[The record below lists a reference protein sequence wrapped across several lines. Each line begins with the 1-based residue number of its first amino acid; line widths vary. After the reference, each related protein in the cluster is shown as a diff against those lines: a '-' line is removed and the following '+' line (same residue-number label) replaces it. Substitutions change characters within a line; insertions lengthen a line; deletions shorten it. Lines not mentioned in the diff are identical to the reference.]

1 MSAQINCNTF
11 VKLFY
16 NFQTLVFSTLN
27 KSTTL
32 NHLDILHFEQLK
44 KEVESRYLEN
54 HTPSFD
60 EISKWKG
67 IDIIYFQED
76 LRKIAKGNISEK
88 SFYTYFKTSPVTKL
102 PRIDMLNLLSVYAGY
117 VSWYDFKKNHL
128 FADEILHEND
138 DQAAKGTEFITV
150 AVTDSEIEQRD
161 IPDEKIAE
169 VHRAKT
175 EENQVLQNSTS
186 DNQSLKE
193 NISVLETYD
202 IQESK
207 SAFNIIK
214 KYVWLGVSVLLALAV
229 GILIYKDELFS
240 KKYYYSFIDADRNSK
255 INAELT
261 VQILKENESPI
272 LYVAKPNEPFVYT
285 TKSKDLTMVV
295 SSPYYR
301 TDTIQRNLETA
312 PEAENIELKP
322 NDYAIMLFYYSK
334 SITDLKKK
342 RVSLNYLISDNALIY
357 QVFDNQF
364 YGVETMDKQRYI
376 NLVTLPST
384 SLENL
389 EVIDTQTNKAGKIVM
404 IKFKIGTN
412 DEKK

>member
-1 MSAQINCNTF
+1 MSD
-11 VKLFY
+11 
-16 NFQTLVFSTLN
+16 
-27 KSTTL
+27 
-32 NHLDILHFEQLK
+32 LDLLHFEQLK
-44 KEVESRYLEN
+44 TEVQTQYLVN

-60 EISKWKG
+60 NISKWKG

-76 LRKIAKGNISEK
+76 LRKKAKGNISEK
-88 SFYTYFKTSPVTKL
+88 SFYTYFKNSPVTKL
-102 PRIDMLNLLSVYAGY
+102 PRIDMLNILSVYAGY

-128 FADEILHEND
+128 FADEILKEYEDN
-138 DQAAKGTEFITV
+138 F
-150 AVTDSEIEQRD
+150 DSEVEEPQKAVEALQISEPE
-161 IPDEKIAE
+161 IKKNETVPLFSEKESVPVDE
-169 VHRAKT
+169 
-175 EENQVLQNSTS
+175 NSNLQKSNT
-186 DNQSLKE
+186 DNQEIKEKTISL
-193 NISVLETYD
+193 STYD
-202 IQESK
+202 TEDQK
-207 SAFNIIK
+207 STFTLVK
-214 KYVWLGVSVLLALAV
+214 KYIWLAISAILAV
-229 GILIYKDELFS
+229 LVGLLVFKDEIFS

-255 INAELT
+255 INAELQ

-285 TKSKDLTMVV
+285 TKSKTLTMVV
-295 SSPYYR
+295 SSPYYK

-334 SITDLKKK
+334 SLKDLKKK

-384 SLENL
+384 SLEKL
-389 EVIDTQTNKAGKIVM
+389 DVIDTQADKSGKIVM
-404 IKFKIGTN
+404 IKFKIDTD

>member
-1 MSAQINCNTF
+1 MSD
-11 VKLFY
+11 
-16 NFQTLVFSTLN
+16 
-27 KSTTL
+27 
-32 NHLDILHFEQLK
+32 LDLLHFEQLK
-44 KEVESRYLEN
+44 KEVQKQYLAT

-60 EISKWKG
+60 DISKWKG

-76 LRKIAKGNISEK
+76 LRKKAKGNISEK
-88 SFYTYFKTSPVTKL
+88 TFYTYFKNSPVTKL
-102 PRIDMLNLLSVYAGY
+102 PRIDMLNILSVYAGY

-128 FADEILHEND
+128 FADEILLDAEESSNNPAVEQTLEPLLEKND
-138 DQAAKGTEFITV
+138 KI
-150 AVTDSEIEQRD
+150 AVTEVENPTERQIHEA
-161 IPDEKIAE
+161 EKA
-169 VHRAKT
+169 
-175 EENQVLQNSTS
+175 VLQNTNT
-186 DNQSLKE
+186 DNQSINQNNGTL
-193 NISVLETYD
+193 STYD
-202 IQESK
+202 LPE
-207 SAFNIIK
+207 K
-214 KYVWLGVSVLLALAV
+214 KTTVSLLTKYLWLGISAVLAILV
-229 GILIYKDELFS
+229 GLLIFKDELFS

-255 INAELT
+255 INAELQ

-285 TKSKDLTMVV
+285 TKSKNLTMVV

-342 RVSLNYLISDNALIY
+342 RERLNYLISHNALIY
-357 QVFDNQF
+357 QVFDNEF

-389 EVIDTQTNKAGKIVM
+389 EVIDTQTDKTGKIMM
-404 IKFKIGTN
+404 IKFKIAN
-412 DEKK
+412 NEKNK

>member
-1 MSAQINCNTF
+1 
-11 VKLFY
+11 
-16 NFQTLVFSTLN
+16 
-27 KSTTL
+27 
-32 NHLDILHFEQLK
+32 
-44 KEVESRYLEN
+44 LEN
-54 HTPSFD
+54 HSPSFE

-88 SFYTYFKTSPVTKL
+88 TFYTYFKTSPVTKL

-117 VSWYDFKKNHL
+117 ASWYDFKKNHL
-128 FADEILHEND
+128 FADEVLQEREEAVENTATGDLIPEASTDSGIAQTNEEKILPTSSSETDEND
-138 DQAAKGTEFITV
+138 ILQKSN
-150 AVTDSEIEQRD
+150 TD
-161 IPDEKIAE
+161 
-169 VHRAKT
+169 
-175 EENQVLQNSTS
+175 NQVIKQNTS
-186 DNQSLKE
+186 S
-193 NISVLETYD
+193 LETYD
-202 IQESK
+202 TQDSK
-207 SAFNIIK
+207 SAFTVIK
-214 KYVWLGVSVLLALAV
+214 KYVWLGISVLLAVAV
-229 GILIYKDELFS
+229 GLLIFKDELFS

-255 INAELT
+255 INAELQ

-272 LYVAKPNEPFVYT
+272 LYSAKPNEPFVYT

-389 EVIDTQTNKAGKIVM
+389 EVIDTQTNQSGKIVM

-412 DEKK
+412 EENK

>member
-1 MSAQINCNTF
+1 MS
-11 VKLFY
+11 
-16 NFQTLVFSTLN
+16 
-27 KSTTL
+27 
-32 NHLDILHFEQLK
+32 HLDILHFEQLK

-54 HTPSFD
+54 HSPSFE

-76 LRKIAKGNISEK
+76 LRKIAKGNSSEK
-88 SFYTYFKTSPVTKL
+88 TFYTYFKTSPVTKL

-117 VSWYDFKKNHL
+117 ASWYDFKKNHL
-128 FADEILHEND
+128 FADEVLQEREEAVENTATGDLIPEASTDSGIAQTNEEKILPTSSSETDEND
-138 DQAAKGTEFITV
+138 ILQKSN
-150 AVTDSEIEQRD
+150 TD
-161 IPDEKIAE
+161 
-169 VHRAKT
+169 
-175 EENQVLQNSTS
+175 NQVIKQNTS
-186 DNQSLKE
+186 S
-193 NISVLETYD
+193 LETYD
-202 IQESK
+202 TQDSK
-207 SAFNIIK
+207 SAFTVIK
-214 KYVWLGVSVLLALAV
+214 KYVWLGISVLLAVAV
-229 GILIYKDELFS
+229 GLLIFKDELFS

-255 INAELT
+255 INAELQ

-272 LYVAKPNEPFVYT
+272 LYSAKPNEPFVYT

-389 EVIDTQTNKAGKIVM
+389 EVIDTQTNQSGKIVM

-412 DEKK
+412 EENK